1 MKKCRITDLLI
12 FILSAELVGVLSSLF
27 AGNISEAY
35 QTLEKPPLS
44 PPAIVFPV
52 VWTILYALMGI
63 SACIIYCS
71 DAEKKQK
78 NSALRTYRI
87 QLLVNFLW
95 SIVYFRFQALWTS
108 VIVITALLA
117 LIIVMI
123 VKFYRIDKTAAFLN
137 IPYLV
142 WVLFATYL
150 NVATAVIN

>member
-1 MKKCRITDLLI
+1 MKKCKISDLLI

-27 AGNISEAY
+27 AGNIGEAY

-44 PPAIVFPV
+44 PPAIVFPI

-63 SACIIYCS
+63 SACIIYGS
-71 DAEKKQK
+71 NAEKKQK
-78 NSALRTYRI
+78 DSALRTYRI

-108 VIVITALLA
+108 VIVITALLV
-117 LIIVMI
+117 LIVVMI

-142 WVLFATYL
+142 WVLFASYL